1 MKQAVSVLRSVRTR
15 KGLTQEALEAAANVS
30 QATISGLESRGPGP
44 AVQAALRIA
53 RALGMTVEE
62 LFGATA
68 VSTRGRSRRSVPAD
82 PTARSRDSAA

>member
-1 MKQAVSVLRSVRTR
+1 MKQAVSVLRAVRTR